1 MSTDPSTSTTQV
13 QQPSH
18 SFSFSPII
26 NFTAQPTAD
35 AVDVFQ
41 QSHPPTDDADP
52 TSTLT
57 VSEGK
62 QLMDSLLESIIKCMQ
77 IQNSLYR
84 LVLLKL
90 GQQAAGCNGET
101 DAVSRPKASLEKSSG
116 ENLNCDPGALLCE
129 LKEPLEALM
138 RCAEIQSGLFQRI
151 ITVNLM
157 TTDESAGPPDNS
169 SSSEGSKGNIN
180 ALILELVDFSYKY
193 VTFAEFC
200 NTCQ

>member
-1 MSTDPSTSTTQV
+1 MTTDSSANDTQV
-13 QQPSH
+13 QPSH

-26 NFTAQPTAD
+26 NFTTQSTASPS
-35 AVDVFQ
+35 DVLQ
-41 QSHPPTDDADP
+41 QSHPPADQSEP
-52 TSTLT
+52 MPTLT

-101 DAVSRPKASLEKSSG
+101 DAVSKPKASLKKSSG

-138 RCAEIQSGLFQRI
+138 RCAEIQRGLFQRM

-157 TTDESAGPPDNS
+157 STDESADPSDNCS
-169 SSSEGSKGNIN
+169 SSGDSQGKK
-180 ALILELVDFSYKY
+180 ILQIECSQLRIISF
-193 VTFAEFC
+193 
-200 NTCQ
+200 N